1 MCASLITQSGQ
12 QGMAVK
18 SPRTIAEAGRALR
31 SGLWTC
37 EGLTRFY
44 LEGIR
49 KLNPVLHVMITVCED
64 AALEQAAILDRELQE
79 GVDRGP
85 LHGIPI
91 VNKDLFAARGL
102 PMTVGSPIFRN
113 AVQAQDSAVIE
124 RLRRHGCILLG
135 QSNLGEFAAVPV
147 GRNRTYGDVYNPWQ
161 QDHTPG
167 ASSSGSAAA
176 LAAGLCLASTGSD
189 TGGSVRTPAS
199 CCGVMGIRPTSNLIS
214 LEGSFPRSL
223 SLDAAGVLAHSAE
236 DMGFLLAALLDTPE
250 RAAEVRSPAS
260 IRLAT
265 IADFTYSDVDEVVA
279 TSVRQALEKVAAA
292 GGEIVEQRSSLLSHE
307 LPTDELFTLL
317 TYEFSKI
324 MESLYA
330 SNPKELFDPCVHDD
344 MRRGRSITDAQYQQ
358 AMVQRKRYQEQIGSL
373 FEAADILVTPT
384 IPTRVP
390 HYDSPASIWSRQKR
404 FLIPVSY
411 LGLPALSLPCGL
423 DDEGLPIG
431 LQLIGRP
438 YSEFRL
444 LQAARFL
451 EECGVVPAAR
461 PSANWS

>member
-1 MCASLITQSGQ
+1 MNTPQTMTA
-12 QGMAVK
+12 K
-18 SPRTIAEAGRALR
+18 PPRTIAEAGRALR

-49 KLNPVLHVMITVCED
+49 KLDPVLHAMITVCED

-113 AVQAQDSAVIE
+113 DIQTQDSAVIA

-135 QSNLGEFAAVPV
+135 QSNLSEFAAVPM
-147 GRNRTYGDVYNPWQ
+147 GRNRTYGDVCNPWQ
-161 QDHTPG
+161 LEHSPG

-176 LAAGLCLASTGSD
+176 LAAGLCLAATGSD

-199 CCGVMGIRPTSNLIS
+199 CCGVMGIRPTYDLIS
-214 LEGSFPRSL
+214 LEGSFPRAT
-223 SLDAAGVLAHSAE
+223 SLDTAGVLANSAE
-236 DMGFLLAALLDTPE
+236 DLGFLFAALLDAPE
-250 RAAEVRSPAS
+250 RAAEVKSPAS
-260 IRLAT
+260 LRLAT
-265 IADFTYSDVDEVVA
+265 IADFTYSEVDDIVV
-279 TSVRQALEKVAAA
+279 TTVRQALDKVAAA
-292 GGEIVEQRSSLLSHE
+292 GGEIVEQQSSLLSHE

-317 TYEFSKI
+317 THEFSKI

-330 SNPKELFDPCVHDD
+330 SNPPELFDPCVHDD
-344 MRRGRSITDAQYQQ
+344 MRRGRAITEEQYQQ

-384 IPTRVP
+384 LPTRIP
-390 HYDSPASIWSRQKR
+390 RYGSPASIWMRQKR

-423 DDEGLPIG
+423 DDEGLPVG

-438 YSEFRL
+438 YSEFQL
-444 LQAARFL
+444 FQAARFL

-461 PSANWS
+461 PSTKWS